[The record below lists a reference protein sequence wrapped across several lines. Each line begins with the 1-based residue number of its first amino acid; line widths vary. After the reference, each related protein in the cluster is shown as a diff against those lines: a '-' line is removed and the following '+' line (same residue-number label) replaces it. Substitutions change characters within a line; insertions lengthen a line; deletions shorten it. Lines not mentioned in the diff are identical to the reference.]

1 MFSREYWKIFKNI
14 FFTEQLRTT
23 ASLIWKQCL
32 ETYSKSNQTSKMEL
46 FAKTVIAQK
55 LLTIFAKTTILD
67 VWLVSEYILG
77 ACHTKKSFES
87 SSY

>member
-1 MFSREYWKIFKNI
+1 
-14 FFTEQLRTT
+14 
-23 ASLIWKQCL
+23 
-32 ETYSKSNQTSKMEL
+32 MEL